1 MAGPRNQKRKRE
13 IEYVI
18 DLWRSEHP
26 DESGMPIAPE
36 VVADWADHKKV
47 VRRQHVSPA
56 EVLRREIVS
65 YLGQSTQTDPQGRE
79 VRGYAVNFVKVKT
92 AKGETRRRSR
102 WLPLFDAP
110 KVFAKGFFQ
119 WQRTGALHD
128 LISMETN
135 RESWNDN
142 NRFGEIIEQGSLDFT
157 NDVAEMKMPTTYPAE
172 APVGADDDSDD
183 D

>member
-1 MAGPRNQKRKRE
+1 VAGRRNQKRKRE

-26 DESGMPIAPE
+26 EAAGEPIAPE
-36 VVADWADHKKV
+36 VVADWADQKKV
-47 VRRQHVSPA
+47 VRRQQVSAA
-56 EVLRREIVS
+56 EVLRREIVG
-65 YLGQSTQTDPQGRE
+65 YLGQSTQIDPQGRE
-79 VRGYAVNFVKVKT
+79 VRGFAVNFVKVTT
-92 AKGETRRRSR
+92 AKGNTRRRSR

-110 KVFAKGFFQ
+110 KEFAKGFFQ

-142 NRFGEIIEQGSLDFT
+142 NRFGETIEQGSLDFT
-157 NDVAEMKMPTTYPAE
+157 NDVAEMKMPTTYPAD
-172 APVGADDDSDD
+172 APVGVDDDEDD
-183 D
+183 

>member
-1 MAGPRNQKRKRE
+1 MAGRRNQKRKTE
-13 IEYVI
+13 IQYVI

-36 VVADWADHKKV
+36 VVANWADQKKV
-47 VRRQHVSPA
+47 VRRQHVLPA

-65 YLGQSTQTDPQGRE
+65 FLGQSTQTDPQGRE

-92 AKGETRRRSR
+92 EKGETKRRSR

-110 KVFAKGFFQ
+110 KNFAKGFFQ
-119 WQRTGALHD
+119 WQRIGALHD

-142 NRFGEIIEQGSLDFT
+142 NRFGETIEQGSLDFT